1 MLNNDCGW
9 KDGDSGYSAAR
20 NLLTQT
26 GLLMEGV
33 ITQNPGL
40 RSMSDK
46 RFIDNHESPVAAYAL
61 FRHYRGRLTNSQAM
75 ME

>member
-33 ITQNPGL
+33 ITLCAIFSLMNSAAHNSVEGAFCRREHITQVVF
-40 RSMSDK
+40 D
-46 RFIDNHESPVAAYAL
+46 RFLLSTLE
-61 FRHYRGRLTNSQAM
+61 
-75 ME
+75 